1 MAELLQVVPGHWRE
15 ALDVVVRPE
24 QLFDPLLP
32 LFVGRGVEE
41 AARRRKGEERGG
53 AHELLDAELAIGS
66 GVRVRGKGR
75 ERERKEGGRGEKER
89 KRERGKENREERE
102 RREAHLFLSQSE
114 AVGST
119 SLNSSCVSMTS
130 AINWPTP
137 SGSFSTATDC
147 VVADRLRPTQLLS
160 TSSFSVG
167 VTMRECQNR

>member
-89 KRERGKENREERE
+89 KRERGKENREGERE
-102 RREAHLFLSQSE
+102 ERGTPLLEPIGGCRFDLFELF
-114 AVGST
+114 VRFDD
-119 SLNSSCVSMTS
+119 V
-130 AINWPTP
+130 
-137 SGSFSTATDC
+137 
-147 VVADRLRPTQLLS
+147 RY
-160 TSSFSVG
+160 
-167 VTMRECQNR
+167 